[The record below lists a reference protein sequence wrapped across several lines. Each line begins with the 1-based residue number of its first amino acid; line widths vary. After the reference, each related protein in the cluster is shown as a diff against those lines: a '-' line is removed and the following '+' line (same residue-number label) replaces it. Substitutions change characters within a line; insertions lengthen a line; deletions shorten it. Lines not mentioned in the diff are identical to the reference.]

1 MGSTEAPRSVNF
13 KGVSSTGWLCQWTIR
28 AITNEELLESQADLI
43 KRLEAIGVVPY
54 GASKPAAVS
63 QNTPLH
69 TGDLSAPPIMYPNT
83 STALIDTAP
92 VQAEGL
98 TNPDATYTFEAE
110 RLVGSTTGDKV
121 YWKVQGGKFSQY
133 GVTIWP
139 EVLEAAGFAADQD
152 PTQEYNLEGYT
163 AYYTLNDKQKPNK
176 IVNLAK

>member
-13 KGVSSTGWLCQWTIR
+13 KGVTSTGWLCQWTIR
-28 AITNEELLESQADLI
+28 AITNEELLESQEDLVKRLI
-43 KRLEAIGVVPY
+43 KIGVVPY
-54 GASKPAAVS
+54 GASKPATVS
-63 QNTPLH
+63 QNTPP
-69 TGDLSAPPIMYPNT
+69 TQPEFQTTTQPP
-83 STALIDTAP
+83 P

-110 RLVGSTTGDKV
+110 RLVGSTTGDKT

-152 PTQEYNLEGYT
+152 PTQEYTLEGYT
-163 AYYTLNDKQKPNK
+163 AYYTLNEKGKPNK
-176 IVNLAK
+176 VVNLAK

>member
-54 GASKPAAVS
+54 GASKPTPVS
-63 QNTPLH
+63 QNTP
-69 TGDLSAPPIMYPNT
+69 APPAGPAFATLNLAT
-83 STALIDTAP
+83 QALESAP
-92 VQAEGL
+92 VQAAGL
-98 TNPDATYTFEAE
+98 ANPDATYTFEAE

-152 PTQEYNLEGYT
+152 PGQEYDITGYT
-163 AYYTLNDKQKPNK
+163 AYYTLNEKGNPNK
-176 IVNLAK
+176 VVNLTK